1 MSGQLTSHDHGA
13 ICYCSKNHQPA
24 PLELNRHHILPLENG
39 GPNTADNVVWNCPTT
54 HVNVHEI
61 LRLLIKFQEPEGTLT
76 YWTVNAMYEQP
87 LNRYAYDVA
96 FEGARRINGLPWRPI
111 ARPTWADPAPVGIPG
126 QLEIDTR

>member
-24 PLELNRHHILPLENG
+24 PLELNRYHILPLENG

-61 LRLLIKFQEPEGTLT
+61 LRLLIKFDDWLS
-76 YWTVNAMYEQP
+76 YDIVNRMYDQP
-87 LNRYAYDVA
+87 FNRYAYEVA
-96 FEGARRINGLPWRPI
+96 AEGYRRIRGLPWRPI
-111 ARPTWADPAPVGIPG
+111 ARPTWADPAPAGIPR
-126 QLEIDTR
+126 QLEI